1 MILLLLG
8 VSFIVFMSMHL
19 APGDPATIVA
29 GPGATSTDLEAIRAD
44 MGLDKPVI
52 IQYFDY
58 LQGIVQGDYG
68 YSYQTEEPVTN
79 AIISRFPNTFKL
91 SFVSMIVATIIGVVA
106 GIISAIRQNTWLD
119 FSSTTLAL
127 IGVSIP
133 NFWLGA
139 MLILGFSVNL
149 SWFPVGGL
157 SASIFSLQ
165 GIKELILPSITLG
178 TASAALVA
186 RMGRSSMLEVIQA
199 DYIRTAKAKGVNRI
213 KVVWVHALRNALI
226 PIVTIIGINFGTLLG
241 VTIITEKVFAI
252 NGIGQ
257 LMINGILERDF
268 PIVQGSVL
276 FVCAIFVIVNLIVDV
291 IYAVIDPRIS
301 YE

>member
-58 LQGIVQGDYG
+58 LQGIVQGDFG

-213 KVVWVHALRNALI
+213 KVVWIHALRNALI

-241 VTIITEKVFAI
+241 GTIITEKVFAI